1 MSKEIFLDG
10 GRKPSHCPSME
21 LNTIVTIYLRQ
32 PWSHWHSSFI
42 RAYWRH
48 NTELNARWV
57 STDNCE
63 RHETFSQFSPQDRRA
78 SYRPDLKLNQPY
90 KKKQGSKK
98 KLYID
103 KLRDKGAFI

>member
-1 MSKEIFLDG
+1 MGGGNLPIALSWNLIQLSLSIFVNLG
-10 GRKPSHCPSME
+10 HTGIPAS
-21 LNTIVTIYLRQ
+21 L
-32 PWSHWHSSFI
+32 